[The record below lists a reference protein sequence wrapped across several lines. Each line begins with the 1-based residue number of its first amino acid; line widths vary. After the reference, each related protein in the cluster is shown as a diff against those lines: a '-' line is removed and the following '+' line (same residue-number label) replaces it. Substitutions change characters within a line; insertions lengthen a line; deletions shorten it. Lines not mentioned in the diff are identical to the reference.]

1 MKKGKSY
8 VLTTHRCFRNRLQDK
23 LLSAKWSC
31 PTQSQERRRRRSLR
45 SIFRSSSGRRRS
57 GSPGLRQVR
66 GRSAGSEWAGGEGR
80 LVEES
85 RTIKIPFMMIR
96 QLHTSTGL
104 LSHSTIAIRL
114 RSRHLRKNQIKLNR
128 MQQNATK
135 KALKCEIKKDPESR

>member
-1 MKKGKSY
+1 M
-8 VLTTHRCFRNRLQDK
+8 
-23 LLSAKWSC
+23 
-31 PTQSQERRRRRSLR
+31 RRRSWR
-45 SIFRSSSGRRRS
+45 SIVRSSSGRRRS
-57 GSPGLRQVR
+57 GRPGLRQVP

-128 MQQNATK
+128 MFFLYGATK
-135 KALKCEIKKDPESR
+135 KAFQCEIDKDPEKQMNL

>member
-1 MKKGKSY
+1 M
-8 VLTTHRCFRNRLQDK
+8 
-23 LLSAKWSC
+23 SARWSF
-31 PTQSQERRRRRSLR
+31 QSGYQERKRRRSWR
-45 SIFRSSSGRRRS
+45 SIVRSSSGRRRS
-57 GSPGLRQVR
+57 GSPGVRQVR

-128 MQQNATK
+128 MFFYMVQ
-135 KALKCEIKKDPESR
+135 LKRRSNVK